1 MRVYEIKIHVGFNTL
16 CESTLEG
23 VVEVIKNCQVGDKL
37 TIEIEEMS
45 EIEFNG
51 LPEFQ
56 GF

>member
-1 MRVYEIKIHVGFNTL
+1 MRVYEIKNQVGFNTL
-16 CESTLEG
+16 AENTLEG
-23 VVEVIKNCQVGDKL
+23 VVTFLENCDVGDKL
-37 TIEIEEMS
+37 TIDISEMS

>member
-1 MRVYEIKIHVGFNTL
+1 MRVYEIKIQAGFNTM
-16 CESTLEG
+16 CENTLEG
-23 VVEVIKNCQVGDKL
+23 VMEVIKNCQVGDKL

-51 LPEFQ
+51 LPEFS